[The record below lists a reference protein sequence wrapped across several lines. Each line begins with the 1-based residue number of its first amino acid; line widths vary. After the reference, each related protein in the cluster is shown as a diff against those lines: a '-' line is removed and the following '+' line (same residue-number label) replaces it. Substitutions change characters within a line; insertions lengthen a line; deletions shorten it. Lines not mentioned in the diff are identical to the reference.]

1 MQINVS
7 FRHMDASPSIQQYA
21 SDKLS
26 HVVGKYVHGEDID
39 SQITFSVERF
49 WHIVNFT
56 LSVNGLTVKSSEKT
70 EDMYSSIDLALEKV
84 ERQMRRY
91 KSKIR
96 NHRPDNRQRV
106 LPTRVV
112 TSAVE
117 SVDDGVLANG
127 AAAAEPAEES
137 VSTPVQLVEAE
148 NYTAPFMTVDRA
160 IMQLELADAHFFVFT
175 NEVDERLNIVFRR
188 DDGKVG
194 LMAAEPQHH

>member
-1 MQINVS
+1 M
-7 FRHMDASPSIQQYA
+7 
-21 SDKLS
+21 
-26 HVVGKYVHGEDID
+26 
-39 SQITFSVERF
+39 
-49 WHIVNFT
+49 
-56 LSVNGLTVKSSEKT
+56 
-70 EDMYSSIDLALEKV
+70 
-84 ERQMRRY
+84 
-91 KSKIR
+91 
-96 NHRPDNRQRV
+96 
-106 LPTRVV
+106 V